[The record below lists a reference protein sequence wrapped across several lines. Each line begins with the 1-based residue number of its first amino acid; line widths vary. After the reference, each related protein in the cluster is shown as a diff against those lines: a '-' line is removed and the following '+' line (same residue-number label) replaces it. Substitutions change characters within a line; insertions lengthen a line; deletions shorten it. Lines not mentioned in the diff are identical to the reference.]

1 MANIVP
7 SNDRTELA
15 CQLYFLRAI
24 LGNLYSDATELDKK
38 SARIEKLETVLGFM
52 RIIFCH
58 LGICMEVNYDTY
70 FSPEISNLKKKYTIS
85 SFVSLFFSILS
96 TVVILLLFYFFAN
109 SVLYLAII
117 IGVFITLFGIGYT
130 IRQLNRVNLLKR
142 GPEIESC
149 ECGEFDT
156 YYPITIELIKGK
168 IEPKDVEYPELYNI
182 WLEEINGITRSLDDI
197 IKECNEFTKSHADY
211 VNKQKSNEESIVN
224 RYCILERKIQI
235 VHNTLQKEKDEYQ
248 IELNKFMEKKAYVA
262 SQFFG
267 FLIEDDWRMIDDLIY
282 MVVSGRATTMQEALN
297 YGDLKLRH
305 EETIKAL
312 NTVAQILNEQMIVQ
326 KQLLQATLNAVAGI
340 YALSDKLDDLKTV
353 IVASAASVNK
363 TIKASSKAMCQSI
376 GQVKQSIQ

>member
-38 SARIEKLETVLGFM
+38 SARIEKLESVSKYMRATLSYLYVIIENLYNQSYNPDARSRKRKRNVL
-52 RIIFCH
+52 
-58 LGICMEVNYDTY
+58 
-70 FSPEISNLKKKYTIS
+70 ISLPI
-85 SFVSLFFSILS
+85 VFSILAVIVIS
-96 TVVILLLFYFFAN
+96 FALKNVVHLDWD
-109 SVLYLAII
+109 VLIVLDLII
-117 IGVFITLFGIGYT
+117 IFFGLGGSGW
-130 IRQLNRVNLLKR
+130 LMNKLSDKNPVSNFD
-142 GPEIESC
+142 
-149 ECGEFDT
+149 ECQNFDK
-156 YYPITIELIKGK
+156 YYSITIKFAKGE
-168 IEPKDVEYPELYNI
+168 IEPKDVEDAEQYNK
-182 WLEEINGITRSLDDI
+182 WLEKVSRYCDRYDRYTEHCD
-197 IKECNEFTKSHADY
+197 KFVKSHKDFINE
-211 VNKQKSNEESIVN
+211 NKNNEKSIVN
-224 RYCILERKIQI
+224 RWYVLERKTQI
-235 VHNTLQKEKDEYQ
+235 VLDTLQKEKDEYQ